1 MEGVYAEF
9 GVHEASTFRMALR
22 TLGKSGPARLSK
34 FFAFDSFQGMPEPQ
48 GIDRGKLWRK
58 GMNRTSVQEFRSLI
72 KRDLYRVEIVE
83 GFFEESLPKFS
94 WTENRDVVC
103 AYLDCDFYSS
113 TSACLTFLSD
123 KLAHG
128 ALLAFDDWNLYFGD
142 PLRGQKRAFTEFVTG
157 NPNLVFEEFVDIGT
171 LGKSF
176 IVLHKSLLGEA
187 VL

>member
-9 GVHEASTFRMALR
+9 GVHEATTFRMALR

-34 FFAFDSFQGMPEPQ
+34 FLAFDSFHGMPEPQ

-58 GMNRTSVQEFRSLI
+58 GMNKTSVQEFRSLI
-72 KRDLYRVEIVE
+72 KRDLSRVEIVE
-83 GFFEESLPKFS
+83 GFFEESLS
-94 WTENRDVVC
+94 QLDWTEGWEVVC
-103 AYLDCDFYSS
+103 AYLDCDYYSS
-113 TSACLTFLSD
+113 TVTCLDFLAD

-128 ALLAFDDWNLYFGD
+128 ALLAFDDWNLYYGD
-142 PLRGQKRAFTEFVTG
+142 PLRGQKRAFSEFRSK

-171 LGKSF
+171 LGKSY
-176 IVLHKSLLGEA
+176 IVLHKPLIGRE